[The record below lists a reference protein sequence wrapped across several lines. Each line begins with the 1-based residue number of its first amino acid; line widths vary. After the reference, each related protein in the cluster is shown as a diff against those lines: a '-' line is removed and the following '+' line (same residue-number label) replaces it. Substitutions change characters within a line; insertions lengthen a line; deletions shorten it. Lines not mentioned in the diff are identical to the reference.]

1 MTFSVWTALRVA
13 ALVLILA
20 GRLDLTVAST
30 LCKIDNVLVEGSV
43 DTAGVSLTHLA
54 VEVRALSHC
63 HMDKSVVKIKKTRDR
78 DAPEI
83 ETKNSCQSV

>member
-20 GRLDLTVAST
+20 GRLDLTVVST
-30 LCKIDNVLVEGSV
+30 LCMIDNALVEGSV

-54 VEVRALSHC
+54 VEVRALGHC
-63 HMDKSVVKIKKTRDR
+63 QMDKSVVKIKKRELATRQ
-78 DAPEI
+78 
-83 ETKNSCQSV
+83 K